1 MRHPQPTPAQIPS
14 EAIPDTLHPKFD
26 GGTVKVGA
34 RDGKPWEPVMLY
46 QVAHDELV
54 TLFAMVGQIAD
65 WLGNSSRLE
74 GPAWTKEAEAVGR
87 ELMAMKAKIE
97 ARGGEPSAGL
107 RGRPAGLTGG

>member
-1 MRHPQPTPAQIPS
+1 MKVPIPTPTQIPT
-14 EAIPDTLHPKFD
+14 EAIPDTLHPKLES
-26 GGTVKVGA
+26 GAVKIGS

-46 QVAHDELV
+46 RTAHDELV
-54 TLFAMVGQIAD
+54 MLFAMVDKIAA

-74 GPAWTKEAEAVGR
+74 GPAWTREAEAVGR